1 MTFEDAVWIGLDLKA
16 GRDYQVTHTHPC
28 ADCGTPVEC
37 DGEREANHDGWPA
50 TICRA
55 YHLDNGGLALVLC
68 EFCAKKES

>member
-1 MTFEDAVWIGLDLKA
+1 M
-16 GRDYQVTHTHPC
+16 HTHPC

-55 YHLDNGGLALVLC
+55 YHLDNGGQALVLC
-68 EFCAKKES
+68 EFCAPSKGGC